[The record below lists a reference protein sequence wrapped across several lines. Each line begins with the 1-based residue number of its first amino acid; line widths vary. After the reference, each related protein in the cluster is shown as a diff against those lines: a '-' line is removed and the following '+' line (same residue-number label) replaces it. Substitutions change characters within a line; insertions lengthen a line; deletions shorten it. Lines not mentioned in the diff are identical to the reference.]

1 MCLDLLLG
9 THCPTS
15 RHLTIFCSV
24 FTHFTAA
31 CCVLGLFREGMSGVV
46 ASLLG
51 IVQSPGVD
59 NRFSVTAFFVC
70 VALLMTCSAAAF
82 AGISRRGAWKKELR
96 DVHTVDGNSSTSS
109 HSNHRAVGN
118 GAGSAG
124 SPTVDRRR
132 SGPRGSTG
140 SNNSSDGGSAPR
152 DTVNESSP
160 IVAGTPRSTHP
171 EAVPELHLPAA
182 APQDATSQSEIS
194 LVSSEAWGV
203 LKMCAGP
210 LLALWWL
217 SFMSN
222 GVLLS
227 FRTYITLPY
236 KNGDNVRSPHTHDRP
251 QLQSHIAWLAQTIT
265 QVLFWT
271 GVLVTLADPFA
282 ALLTTWPKLRWQRL
296 GWLSALWSI
305 LAGYV
310 VVLAFTSP
318 HPPLAAVRSSHT
330 AHLPVHSLSQLVVV
344 LSHVNQLA
352 IGGPLV
358 VLALVITRC
367 LVSYT
372 RSMSLLV
379 LHQRSASNVASRHI
393 ASSWAGIM
401 MQAGALIGSVA
412 AFVVVSGTDWLQ
424 QHSSSR

>member
-1 MCLDLLLG
+1 MEDWILHYSGCRSCKHLSLPRTVCQLQQKAAQAWHLLAAGCGDRRLAPAWLCLGCAVVWHLCASSPLGKAPCTLRVTKAHPASVWLHLTSSNGATLDLCGRRCRL
-9 THCPTS
+9 HHF
-15 RHLTIFCSV
+15 RHVLALCVPLSSTVCVWTCCWVRTAPLHTPCDNLRSV
-24 FTHFTAA
+24 FTHLTAA
-31 CCVLGLFREGMSGVV
+31 CCVRRWFREGMSGVV

-152 DTVNESSP
+152 DAVNESSP
-160 IVAGTPRSTHP
+160 IVTGTPRSTHP

-203 LKMCAGP
+203 LKVCAGP

-236 KNGDNVRSPHTHDRP
+236 KNGDNVRSRHTHYHP
-251 QLQSHIAWLAQTIT
+251 QLQAHMHGL
-265 QVLFWT
+265 
-271 GVLVTLADPFA
+271 
-282 ALLTTWPKLRWQRL
+282 PKLSHRCSSGRECWSRL
-296 GWLSALWSI
+296 Q
-305 LAGYV
+305 
-310 VVLAFTSP
+310 T
-318 HPPLAAVRSSHT
+318 
-330 AHLPVHSLSQLVVV
+330 HLRP
-344 LSHVNQLA
+344 
-352 IGGPLV
+352 
-358 VLALVITRC
+358 C
-367 LVSYT
+367 
-372 RSMSLLV
+372 
-379 LHQRSASNVASRHI
+379 
-393 ASSWAGIM
+393 
-401 MQAGALIGSVA
+401 
-412 AFVVVSGTDWLQ
+412 
-424 QHSSSR
+424 